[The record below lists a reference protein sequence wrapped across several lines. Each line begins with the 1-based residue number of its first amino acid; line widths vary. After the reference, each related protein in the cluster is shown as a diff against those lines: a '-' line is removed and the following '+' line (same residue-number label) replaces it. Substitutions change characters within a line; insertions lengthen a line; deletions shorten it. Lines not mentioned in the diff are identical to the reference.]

1 LFIIYL
7 KKRNI
12 PSKTTF
18 IWLINKVKNPV
29 TGPVMAQGG
38 TEVQLYSSKTSVLE
52 GGEWSAACPGHTL
65 PLGKTRY
72 QLYRRLGGP
81 QGRSGWAENLAPTGI
96 QSLDG

>member
-29 TGPVMAQGG
+29 TGPVVAQRGV
-38 TEVQLYSSKTSVLE
+38 EV
-52 GGEWSAACPGHTL
+52 
-65 PLGKTRY
+65 
-72 QLYRRLGGP
+72 
-81 QGRSGWAENLAPTGI
+81 
-96 QSLDG
+96 